1 MSVLN
6 GFYLLLA
13 SVVYGVLFGVWL
25 TAPLEP
31 GALEGVLIPAGAI
44 FGIALVLVQVLTR
57 SRPDYFLSL
66 GGLIVVTWALVSLL
80 PESRFFVLCLD
91 LVLTL
96 GICLHNPF
104 PVNIVLALFAQ
115 TGLAIVLWVSLTLSG
130 WDPLSLLWQQGE
142 LLFVVGLVVG
152 FAATMVRFREKLI
165 DVLGENR
172 RLDGAVDRLAK
183 ANLQYQKYAQEAE
196 QASAEQERKRITR
209 EIHDIVGYT
218 LTNNITMMEAVTD
231 MMNENPFGVAKMV
244 NLARENAQEGLVRIR
259 EALYLLRKTE
269 TRQTTGLPAI
279 YKLMAVYHK
288 GTGVSVDIFFNDVAW
303 DFPEEVDAALYQVIQ
318 EGLINSFRHGKAR
331 KVNLFLTQGV
341 GCVELRVS
349 DDGVGAE
356 EIREGIGLSGM
367 RERMAAVGGT
377 VAVEPVATGFTIVAR
392 WPTKDEAWKTQ
403 TKNPS
408 E

>member
-6 GFYLLLA
+6 GVYLAFAAALSTLL
-13 SVVYGVLFGVWL
+13 VLVSFSSP
-25 TAPLEP
+25 ADP
-31 GALEGVLIPAGAI
+31 GALDRVLIPAGAV
-44 FGIALVLVQVLTR
+44 FGAAMVLVQVFTR

-66 GGLIVVTWALVSLL
+66 AGLVVVTWGLVSLL
-80 PESRFFVLCLD
+80 PESLFLVLCLD

-104 PVNIVLALFAQ
+104 PINLALAS
-115 TGLAIVLWVSLTLSG
+115 GAHLGVAAILWASLALIGWEPVLIL
-130 WDPLSLLWQQGE
+130 QRQGE
-142 LLFVVGLVVG
+142 LLLLVGLAVG
-152 FAATMVRFREKLI
+152 FAAGLVRFRERLI
-165 DVLGENR
+165 DVLQENR
-172 RLDGAVDRLAK
+172 RLDGAVDRLAR

-269 TRQTTGLPAI
+269 TRQASGLPAV

-288 GTGVSVDIFFNDVAW
+288 GTGVAVEIHFNEVSW
-303 DFPEEVDAALYQVIQ
+303 DFPDEVDSAFYQVIQ

-331 KVNLFLTQGV
+331 KVNLFLSRSGST
-341 GCVELRVS
+341 VELRIS

-356 EIREGIGLSGM
+356 EIREGIGMSGM

-377 VAVEPVATGFTIVAR
+377 VAVEPGAGGFTILAQ
-392 WPTKDEAWKTQ
+392 WPRKE
-403 TKNPS
+403 